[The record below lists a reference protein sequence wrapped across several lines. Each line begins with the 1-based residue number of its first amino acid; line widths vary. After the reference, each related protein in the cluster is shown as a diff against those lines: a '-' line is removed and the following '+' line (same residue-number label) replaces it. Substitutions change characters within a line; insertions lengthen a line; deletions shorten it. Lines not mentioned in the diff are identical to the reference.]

1 MTLAEIYEGMMKR
14 SDPYISGEK
23 DGPRP
28 VSHPAVGNVKK
39 TGTTHS
45 QKIEALARKGK
56 VQPSKA
62 QQVWEEER
70 DKIDHNH
77 PNRWALV
84 MTNVK
89 KRLGIT

>member
-1 MTLAEIYEGMMKR
+1 MKLTELFEGMMKR
-14 SDPYISGEK
+14 SDPYISGDR

-28 VSHPAVGNVKK
+28 HPAVGDVKRK
-39 TGTTHS
+39 GTSHS
-45 QKIEALARKGK
+45 QKIEALAKKGN
-56 VQPSKA
+56 VLPAKA
-62 QQVWEEER
+62 NQIWEEER
-70 DKIDHNH
+70 DKIDEKH